1 VLLRPQKSANPKHSE
16 RALPTTTTPSTSSA
30 CLRKEEANWAFLKI
44 RLGAAG
50 AGEVTVFKIYEFL
63 EEDCWGFSSQTS
75 SKI

>member
-1 VLLRPQKSANPKHSE
+1 MLLRPQKSANPKHSE
-16 RALPTTTTPSTSSA
+16 RALPTTTTSSMSSA

-50 AGEVTVFKIYEFL
+50 DGKVTVFKKYEFL
-63 EEDCWGFSSQTS
+63 EKDCRGFSSQTA